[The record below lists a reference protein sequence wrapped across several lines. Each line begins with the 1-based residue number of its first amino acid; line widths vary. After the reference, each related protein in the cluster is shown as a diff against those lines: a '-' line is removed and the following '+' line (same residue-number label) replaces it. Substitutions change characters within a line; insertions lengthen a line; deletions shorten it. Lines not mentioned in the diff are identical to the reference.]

1 MPLTTE
7 TVELRVITPENPE
20 NWLTNGE
27 TYSQKVY
34 LGCEDEPENWSEV
47 PVEEYENHIA
57 ETSI

>member
-7 TVELRVITPENPE
+7 TVEIRVLTPEGE
-20 NWLTNGE
+20 GNWLTNGE

-47 PVEEYENHIA
+47 PAEEYAGSLEDKG
-57 ETSI
+57 